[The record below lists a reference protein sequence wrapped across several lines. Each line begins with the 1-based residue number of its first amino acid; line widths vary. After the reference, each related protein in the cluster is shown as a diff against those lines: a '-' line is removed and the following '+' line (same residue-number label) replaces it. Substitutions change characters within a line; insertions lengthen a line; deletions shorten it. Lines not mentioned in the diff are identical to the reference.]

1 MKTNPVAFQLDDEPK
16 AATATWWQCTLITI
30 EVRKKKA
37 AFLHAALKLEYIG
50 EHSIGWIQGKF

>member
-1 MKTNPVAFQLDDEPK
+1 MLVANDDKSCCLQLDDEPK

-50 EHSIGWIQGKF
+50 EHSIG